1 MRCVAR
7 SRGAV
12 LENGAAAGRVI
23 EARGKKKEPRCRGSS
38 NIDKGALAEASF
50 RLGNRLTWHASFSS
64 DRGHHPTFRCILIFA
79 WAHAAPC
86 QRRIC
91 GLANQDG

>member
-1 MRCVAR
+1 
-7 SRGAV
+7 
-12 LENGAAAGRVI
+12 VI
-23 EARGKKKEPRCRGSS
+23 EARGKKKEPGV
-38 NIDKGALAEASF
+38 GAQVTSIKVLLSF